1 MKRIIEY
8 ALVLTVMLGVL
19 VFMVQGKSTGSSSSS
34 SLTAQTNPNISNYSP
49 DKTYHRGD
57 LVVSSGTVYRVLTKI
72 GPDNVQKN
80 LNRLDPHYFQK
91 LKD

>member
-8 ALVLTVMLGVL
+8 ALILVTLLGIL
-19 VFMVQGKSTGSSSSS
+19 VFAMQRTSTTQSSSQPV
-34 SLTAQTNPNISNYSP
+34 TAQNNPNISNYSP

-72 GPDNVQKN
+72 GPANTQKN
-80 LNRLDPHYFQK
+80 LDRLDPHYFQK
-91 LKD
+91 IRD

>member
-8 ALVLTVMLGVL
+8 ALILTVMLGVL
-19 VFMVQGKSTGSSSSS
+19 VFTLQGKPESHSTSRI
-34 SLTAQTNPNISNYSP
+34 LTARTNPDISNYSP

-72 GPDNVQKN
+72 GPENAQKN